1 MISVFEKKK
10 YDGSKIVLAI
20 SIYESRFSD
29 KWDID
34 FACIF
39 YMCHTMEL
47 FIISNSINDSSV
59 LMGNNLAYKIIGI
72 SKLKTRM
79 QDKIIRTLMDVR
91 CIPNLEKNLIFL
103 GTLDSF
109 GYKYFSEGE
118 VIRICK
124 GSLVVIQGNKIDDI
138 YLLLSSMVTS
148 LTVVSFFK

>member
-1 MISVFEKKK
+1 
-10 YDGSKIVLAI
+10 
-20 SIYESRFSD
+20 
-29 KWDID
+29 
-34 FACIF
+34 
-39 YMCHTMEL
+39 MCHTMEL